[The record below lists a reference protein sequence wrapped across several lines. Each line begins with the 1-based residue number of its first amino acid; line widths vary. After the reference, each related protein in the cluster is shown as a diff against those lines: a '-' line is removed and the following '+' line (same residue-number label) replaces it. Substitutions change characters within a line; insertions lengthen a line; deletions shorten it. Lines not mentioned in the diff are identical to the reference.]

1 MKNIL
6 ICIVLLLFISRSY
19 SQSKFNVLFVVNNN
33 VNKDNEIFK
42 TYLNL
47 IQSPE
52 FKKVKFSEIKIAH
65 YTHDKFVNKDT
76 VISKKCQFMYRANTN
91 SCGNFSSDKF
101 TEIVN
106 SLSSVKSETISWGG
120 KPQKLVGYSFGR
132 NCNSDTLKLIECI
145 LEEYQKCKKDKNS
158 RTVVIYT
165 ENIKIQPLTVSFD
178 VNNIEFN
185 LGKSLITPNPLI
197 STSTIDLTYKWSSE
211 PDMKIKNTSSKST
224 EVLSPQEGVLKLEV
238 SDACSLASSEIK
250 LKSKFNYCD
259 CEQSLSMKSPIVIG
273 NIILDENKDFFEDRG
288 DYINMIT
295 REKGSFV
302 YIFYLDK
309 NVCGNKF
316 QLEIFDAQTNIRII
330 DPIIKERLSIT
341 DPPYNDPL
349 KKDFLCFKFSLT
361 SFMGQNRQN
370 EGKHYY
376 VVITPYD
383 KNNNLCTDLR
393 FKSDELLFTPCLDDA
408 SNSEE

>member
-6 ICIVLLLFISRSY
+6 VCILFLSLSKFY
-19 SQSKFNVLFVVNNN
+19 SQSSFNVLFVVNNN
-33 VNKDNEIFK
+33 INKDNEIFK
-42 TYLNL
+42 SYLKI

-65 YTHDKFVNKDT
+65 YTQDKFVNKDT
-76 VISKKCQFMYRANTN
+76 LLSKKCQFMYRANTN
-91 SCGNFSSDKF
+91 LCGNFSSEKF

-106 SLSSVKSETISWGG
+106 SLSSIKSETISWG
-120 KPQKLVGYSFGR
+120 PTSQKLIGYSFGR
-132 NCNSDTLKLIECI
+132 NCNTDTLKLIECI
-145 LEEYQKCKKDKNS
+145 LEEYQKCKKEKNS
-158 RTVVIYT
+158 RTVVIYS
-165 ENIKIQPLTVSFD
+165 ENIKNQQITVSFD
-178 VNNIEFN
+178 ENDIEFN
-185 LGKSLITPNPLI
+185 FGKILSTPNPII
-197 STSTIDLTYKWSSE
+197 STSSSTFTYKWTSE
-211 PDMKIKNTSSKST
+211 PEMKIKDPSSKST
-224 EVLSPQEGVLKLEV
+224 EVLSPQEGLLKLQV
-238 SDACSLASSEIK
+238 SDACSTASSEIK
-250 LKSKFNYCD
+250 LKSKFNYCNCD
-259 CEQSLSMKSPIVIG
+259 ESTSLKSPIVIG
-273 NIILDENKDFFEDRG
+273 NVILEENKDFFEDRG

-309 NVCGNKF
+309 NICGNKF
-316 QLEIFDAQTNIRII
+316 QLEIFDAQTKVRII
-330 DPIIKERLSIT
+330 DSIIKERLSIT

-376 VVITPYD
+376 VEITPYD
-383 KNNNLCTDLR
+383 KNNNLCADLK
-393 FKSDELLFTPCLDDA
+393 FKSDELLFTPCLDDS